1 MRRIHTCFNLVAA
14 CVISLSLTSCAT
26 YAQHGGSAAKKSTPA
41 RSVNYAS
48 RLPSHMNTGGQRMVL
63 VDPNVHVW
71 GAYDASGDLIKA
83 GLATAGNSYC
93 PDIHRPCRTKAGTFR
108 VQSLGGPGCKSS
120 IYPLPHGGAPMPY
133 CMFFNKN
140 QALHGTPGSHVVE
153 GNISH
158 GCVRLHVEDA
168 EWLRYNFV
176 QVGTK
181 VVVKPY

>member
-1 MRRIHTCFNLVAA
+1 MRRINAITSVVFCT
-14 CVISLSLTSCAT
+14 LSALTLSSCA
-26 YAQHGGSAAKKSTPA
+26 YKANSSYHKQSPANAPTP
-41 RSVNYAS
+41 NYAS
-48 RLPSHMNTGGQRMVL
+48 RLPSSINTNGQKVVV
-63 VDPNVHVW
+63 VDPRVHVF
-71 GAYDASGDLIKA
+71 GAYDASGNLVKA

-93 PDIHRPCRTKAGTFR
+93 PDIKRPCRTKSGSFR

-140 QALHGTPGSHVVE
+140 QALHGSPPGHVIE

-158 GCVRLHVEDA
+158 GCVRLRVQDA
-168 EWLRYNFV
+168 EWLRYNFI